1 MQALGDRLTY
11 FELLA
16 IIWCH
21 FSQIIL
27 HRVKE
32 RKKTETS
39 IILATECRHQN
50 DKLRSFDRLFDLFS
64 LTVSNTVIS

>member
-32 RKKTETS
+32 RKKMETS
-39 IILATECRHQN
+39 IILAMECRHQ
-50 DKLRSFDRLFDLFS
+50 K
-64 LTVSNTVIS
+64 

>member
-16 IIWCH
+16 KIWCH

-32 RKKTETS
+32 RKKMETS

-50 DKLRSFDRLFDLFS
+50 DNLRSFDRSFDLFS

>member
-32 RKKTETS
+32 RKKMETS
-39 IILATECRHQN
+39 IILATEYRHQ
-50 DKLRSFDRLFDLFS
+50 K
-64 LTVSNTVIS
+64 